1 MQRLLLILLALCIVT
16 GTAGAIAVEIQPDRV
31 VDGDQVTIQV
41 HDLPNGTV
49 FSLKLDGEFAAAP
62 GGAFSFSTSQLS
74 MPFRLDKG
82 TVTANLENTATNT
95 LVVRKGET
103 QAKVGGNSKDGLFST
118 VQNVSITAGTYDEI
132 AIGGTVLPD
141 ATTVRTSLVLT
152 GVKQGASDATISFT
166 VRGVTE
172 GTLTVSVLANAEKI
186 YGKEIALGAPA
197 TTATQKAGAG
207 AIVGVLGVLIAMVAY
222 RRR

>member
-1 MQRLLLILLALCIVT
+1 MQRLLLILLALGILT
-16 GTAGAIAVEIQPDRV
+16 GTAGAITVEIRPDRV
-31 VDGDQVTIQV
+31 VDGDQVTIQL

-49 FSLKLDGEFAAAP
+49 FSLKLDGEFAATP
-62 GGAFSFSTSQLS
+62 GGAFSFSTSQLT

-166 VRGVTE
+166 VRGVTA
-172 GTLTVSVLANAEKI
+172 GTLTVSVLANTEKI
-186 YGKEIALGAPA
+186 YGKEIALGALP
-197 TTATQKAGAG
+197 TTTPQKSGASP
-207 AIVGVLGVLIAMVAY
+207 IVGVLTVLIAMVAY

>member
-1 MQRLLLILLALCIVT
+1 MQRLLLILLALCILT

-31 VDGDQVTIQV
+31 VNGDQVTIQV

-49 FSLKLDGEFAAAP
+49 FSLKLDGEFAASP
-62 GGAFSFSTSQLS
+62 GGAFSISTSQLS
-74 MPFRLDKG
+74 MPFTLDKG

-95 LVVRKGET
+95 LVVRKGEN
-103 QAKVGGNSKDGLFST
+103 QAKVGGKSKDGLFST

-132 AIGGTVLPD
+132 AINGTALPD

-152 GVKQGASDATISFT
+152 GVKQGASDATISFR
-166 VRGVTE
+166 VSGVTV
-172 GTLTVSVLANAEKI
+172 GTLTVSVLANTAKV
-186 YGKEIALGAPA
+186 YGKEIALGPLP
-197 TTATQKAGAG
+197 TPTPKKSGAG
-207 AIVGVLGVLIAMVAY
+207 PVVGLLGVVIAGIAF